1 MSVADNIKAEE
12 GWRAHVYPDSL
23 GFATLGYGFLVDSRR
38 GDGLPKAVAE
48 YWLEHILQNNR
59 FDLIARWQPF
69 LSQPPEVQGALEEMV
84 YQLGMEGF
92 LGFHRMLAALQN
104 GDRVTAA
111 AELLDSQL
119 HKQTP
124 QRAERLA
131 SRLKGES

>member
-1 MSVADNIKAEE
+1 MTVADNIKAEE
-12 GWRAHVYPDSL
+12 GWKAHVYPDTL
-23 GFATLGYGFLVDSRR
+23 GFATIGYGFLVDSRR
-38 GDGLPKAVAE
+38 GDGLPKEVAE